1 MAKQFFY
8 RGKSFP
14 ELKSMP
20 LEEFIKLLPAR
31 KQRSLSRGFTDEQKK
46 LLKRVD
52 NVLLGKSKKPIK
64 THCRDMIVLPKM
76 VDLTIQVHAGNK
88 YVPVLM
94 IPQMLG
100 KYLGEFALTRSRVA
114 HSAPG
119 VGATRS
125 SAAASVK

>member
-8 RGKSFP
+8 HGKTIA
-14 ELKSMP
+14 ELKQMEN
-20 LEEFIKLLPAR
+20 EEFLKLLPSRQRR
-31 KQRSLSRGFTDEQKK
+31 KLKRGFAEEHKK
-46 LLKRVD
+46 LLKRID
-52 NVLLGKSKKPIK
+52 IVLKGSSKKPIK

-76 VDLTIQVHAGNK
+76 LDLTINVHAGNK
-88 YVPVLM
+88 YVPVF
-94 IPQMLG
+94 IQPGMLG
-100 KYLGEFALTRSRVA
+100 NYLGEFALTRSKVA

>member
-8 RGKSFP
+8 RGKALP
-14 ELKSMP
+14 ELKSMS
-20 LEEFIKLLPAR
+20 LEDFIKLLPAR
-31 KQRSLSRGFTDEQKK
+31 KRRTLSRGFTDEQKK
-46 LLKRVD
+46 LLKKIDAFLV
-52 NVLLGKSKKPIK
+52 GKTKKPVK
-64 THCRDMIVLPKM
+64 THCRDMVVLPKM
-76 VDLTIQVHAGNK
+76 IDLTLHVHAGNR

-100 KYLGEFALTRSRVA
+100 NYLGEYALTRSRVA

-125 SAAASVK
+125 SAATSVK

>member
-1 MAKQFFY
+1 
-8 RGKSFP
+8 
-14 ELKSMP
+14 MP